1 MGEENLKLV
10 TLGSVPYKPIVPI
23 ALKQKRMK
31 KIMFNDQYGLT
42 QAVLDGRK
50 TQTRRI
56 AYQEPF
62 KYNCNCGI
70 CTEGKDKGKLTINDG
85 NEIVAK
91 STYKIGEVVAVA
103 QRYSDIPFAND
114 IFIRAFPI
122 GWANKMFVKSSLMPH
137 QIKITNIRCERL
149 QDISTDDCMK
159 EGIFC
164 SHIDGIDD
172 AYTYDTTFD
181 RFVKKW
187 WYRTPIEAYKMLS
200 CKLHLHWGSN
210 PLVFVY
216 DFVLVK

>member
-1 MGEENLKLV
+1 
-10 TLGSVPYKPIVPI
+10 
-23 ALKQKRMK
+23 MK

-42 QAVLDGRK
+42 QAVLEGRK

-56 AYQEPF
+56 AYEKPF
-62 KYNCNCGI
+62 KFYCNCGF
-70 CTEGKDKGKLTINDG
+70 CTEGKDKGKLFINDG

-91 STYKIGEVVAVA
+91 STYKIREVVAVA
-103 QRYSDIPFAND
+103 QRYSDISLEPS
-114 IFIRAFPI
+114 IRTILCKHP
-122 GWANKMFVKSSLMPH
+122 GWNNKMFVTAKTMPH
-137 QIKITNIRCERL
+137 KIMITNIRYERL

-164 SHIDGIDD
+164 SHIEGIHD
-172 AYTYDTTFD
+172 AYSYDATNDSFK
-181 RFVKKW
+181 KKW

>member
-1 MGEENLKLV
+1 M
-10 TLGSVPYKPIVPI
+10 
-23 ALKQKRMK
+23 Q

-62 KYNCNCGI
+62 RRNFNCGF

-91 STYKIGEVVAVA
+91 SHYKIGEVLAVA
-103 QRYSDIPFAND
+103 QRYEEIPMEPS
-114 IFIRAFPI
+114 IRTILCKHP
-122 GWANKMFVKSSLMPH
+122 GWNNKMFVTAKAMPH
-137 QIKITNIRCERL
+137 QIKIINIRVQHL

-159 EGIFC
+159 EGIIC

-172 AYTYDTTFD
+172 AFSYDATND
-181 RFVKKW
+181 SKRKKW
-187 WYRTPIEAYKMLS
+187 WYDSPNVAYWML
-200 CKLHLHWGSN
+200 CNKLHLIWNFST
-210 PLVFVY
+210 LVFVY
-216 DFVLVK
+216 DFELVK

>member
-1 MGEENLKLV
+1 
-10 TLGSVPYKPIVPI
+10 
-23 ALKQKRMK
+23 
-31 KIMFNDQYGLT
+31 MFNDQYGLT
-42 QAVLDGRK
+42 EAVLYGRK

-56 AYQEPF
+56 AYEKPF
-62 KYNCNCGI
+62 KYNCNCGFY
-70 CTEGKDKGKLTINDG
+70 TEGKDKGKLAINDG

-103 QRYSDIPFAND
+103 QRYCDIPFAND
-114 IFIRAFPI
+114 IFIRAVPI
-122 GWANKMFVKSSLMPH
+122 GWSNKMFVKSSLMPH

-159 EGIFC
+159 EGIYC
-164 SHIDGIDD
+164 SHIEGIDD
-172 AYTYDTTFD
+172 AYSYDATND
-181 RFVKKW
+181 RFKPKR

-216 DFVLVK
+216 DFQLIK

>member
-1 MGEENLKLV
+1 
-10 TLGSVPYKPIVPI
+10 
-23 ALKQKRMK
+23 MK

-42 QAVLDGRK
+42 EAVLDGRK

-56 AYQEPF
+56 AYEKPF
-62 KYNCNCGI
+62 KHIRSCGF
-70 CTEGKDKGKLTINDG
+70 CTEGKDKGKLAIYDG

-103 QRYSDIPFAND
+103 QRYSDIPFNNKM
-114 IFIRAFPI
+114 PGLSI
-122 GWANKMFVKSSLMPH
+122 GWLNKMFVKSSLMPH
-137 QIKITNIRCERL
+137 QIKITDIRCERL
-149 QDISTDDCMK
+149 QYISTDDCMK

-172 AYTYDTTFD
+172 AYSYDATNDDFT
-181 RFVKKW
+181 KKW

-200 CKLHLHWGSN
+200 CKLRLHWDNN

-216 DFVLVK
+216 DFKLVK

>member
-1 MGEENLKLV
+1 
-10 TLGSVPYKPIVPI
+10 
-23 ALKQKRMK
+23 MK

-42 QAVLDGRK
+42 EAVLDGRK

-56 AYQEPF
+56 AYEKPF
-62 KYNCNCGI
+62 KHIRSCGFI
-70 CTEGKDKGKLTINDG
+70 TEGTDKGKLAINDG

-91 STYKIGEVVAVA
+91 STYKIGEIVAVA
-103 QRYSDIPFAND
+103 QRYSDIPFAKD
-114 IFIRAFPI
+114 IFIREVPI
-122 GWANKMFVKSSLMPH
+122 GWLNKMFVKSDLMPH

-172 AYTYDTTFD
+172 AYSYDATNDSFE
-181 RFVKKW
+181 KKW

-200 CKLHLHWGSN
+200 CKLHLRWDSN

-216 DFVLVK
+216 DFKLVK

>member
-1 MGEENLKLV
+1 
-10 TLGSVPYKPIVPI
+10 
-23 ALKQKRMK
+23 MK
-31 KIMFNDQYGLT
+31 KIMFNDLYGLT

-62 KYNCNCGI
+62 RRNFNCGFY
-70 CTEGKDKGKLTINDG
+70 TEGKDKGKLAINDG

-91 STYKIGEVVAVA
+91 SHYKIGEVVAVA
-103 QRYSDIPFAND
+103 QSYSHIPCAEETEETFNEEVAS
-114 IFIRAFPI
+114 A
-122 GWANKMFVKSSLMPH
+122 GWGNKMFVKASLMPH

-159 EGIFC
+159 EGIIC
-164 SHIDGIDD
+164 SHIDGIND
-172 AYTYDTTFD
+172 AFSYDATND
-181 RFVKKW
+181 SKRKKW
-187 WYRTPIEAYKMLS
+187 WYDSPNVAYWML
-200 CKLHLHWGSN
+200 CNKLHLHWDSN

>member
-1 MGEENLKLV
+1 M
-10 TLGSVPYKPIVPI
+10 
-23 ALKQKRMK
+23 Q

-56 AYQEPF
+56 AFQEPF
-62 KYNCNCGI
+62 KFYCNCGFY
-70 CTEGKDKGKLTINDG
+70 TEGKDKGKLAINDG

-103 QRYSDIPFAND
+103 QRYSDIPFNKE
-114 IFIRAFPI
+114 IFKGAGLSI
-122 GWANKMFVKSSLMPH
+122 GWVNKMYVKSDLMPH
-137 QIKITNIRCERL
+137 HIKITNIRCERL
-149 QDISTDDCMK
+149 QSISTEDCMK

-164 SHIDGIDD
+164 SHIEGIDD
-172 AYTYDTTFD
+172 AYSYDATNDSFE
-181 RFVKKW
+181 KKW

-200 CKLHLHWGSN
+200 CKLHLHWGNN

-216 DFVLVK
+216 DFELVK

>member
-1 MGEENLKLV
+1 
-10 TLGSVPYKPIVPI
+10 
-23 ALKQKRMK
+23 MK
-31 KIMFNDQYGLT
+31 KIMFNDRYGLT
-42 QAVLDGRK
+42 EAVLDGRK

-56 AYQEPF
+56 AYEKPF
-62 KYNCNCGI
+62 KHIRSCGF
-70 CTEGKDKGKLTINDG
+70 CTEGKDKGKLAINDG

-103 QRYSDIPFAND
+103 QRYSDIPFNNKM
-114 IFIRAFPI
+114 PGLSI
-122 GWANKMFVKSSLMPH
+122 GWLNKMFVKSSLMPH

-149 QDISTDDCMK
+149 HYISTDDCMK

-172 AYTYDTTFD
+172 AYSYDATNDSFE
-181 RFVKKW
+181 KKW

-200 CKLHLHWGSN
+200 CKLHLHWDNN

-216 DFVLVK
+216 DFKLVK

>member
-1 MGEENLKLV
+1 
-10 TLGSVPYKPIVPI
+10 
-23 ALKQKRMK
+23 MK

-42 QAVLDGRK
+42 EAVLDGRK

-56 AYQEPF
+56 AYEKPF
-62 KYNCNCGI
+62 KHIRSCGFI
-70 CTEGKDKGKLTINDG
+70 TEGTDKGKLAINDG

-91 STYKIGEVVAVA
+91 STYKIGEIVAVA

-114 IFIRAFPI
+114 IFIRAVPI
-122 GWANKMFVKSSLMPH
+122 GWSNKMFVKSDLMPH

-164 SHIDGIDD
+164 SHIDGFDD
-172 AYTYDTTFD
+172 AYTYDATFD

-200 CKLHLHWGSN
+200 CKLHLHWDSN

-216 DFVLVK
+216 DFKLVK

>member
-1 MGEENLKLV
+1 M
-10 TLGSVPYKPIVPI
+10 
-23 ALKQKRMK
+23 Q

-42 QAVLDGRK
+42 LAVLDGRK
-50 TQTRRI
+50 NQTRRI

-62 KYNCNCGI
+62 KFYCNCGF
-70 CTEGKDKGKLTINDG
+70 CPEGKDKGKLIVFIDS

-103 QRYSDIPFAND
+103 QRYSDIPYIKELHPRINTSE
-114 IFIRAFPI
+114 
-122 GWANKMFVKSSLMPH
+122 GWGNKMFVKSNLMPH
-137 QIKITNIRCERL
+137 QIMITNIWCERL

-164 SHIDGIDD
+164 SHIEGFDD
-172 AYTYDTTFD
+172 AFSYDATND
-181 RFVKKW
+181 SKRKKW

-216 DFVLVK
+216 DFELVK

>member
-1 MGEENLKLV
+1 
-10 TLGSVPYKPIVPI
+10 
-23 ALKQKRMK
+23 MK

-42 QAVLDGRK
+42 EAVLYGRK

-56 AYQEPF
+56 AYEKPF
-62 KYNCNCGI
+62 KHIRICGF
-70 CTEGKDKGKLTINDG
+70 CTEGKDKGKLIINDG

-103 QRYSDIPFAND
+103 QRYNDIPFNNE
-114 IFIRAFPI
+114 IFKGAVPI
-122 GWANKMFVKSSLMPH
+122 GWSNKMFVKSDLMPH

-149 QDISTDDCMK
+149 HDISTDDCMK

-164 SHIDGIDD
+164 CHMAWYHD
-172 AYTYDTTFD
+172 TYSYNATNDSK
-181 RFVKKW
+181 RKKW

-200 CKLHLHWGSN
+200 SKTHLHWDSN

-216 DFVLVK
+216 DFKLVK

>member
-1 MGEENLKLV
+1 
-10 TLGSVPYKPIVPI
+10 
-23 ALKQKRMK
+23 MK

-42 QAVLDGRK
+42 EAVLYGRK

-56 AYQEPF
+56 AYEKPF
-62 KYNCNCGI
+62 KHIRSCGF
-70 CTEGKDKGKLTINDG
+70 CTEGKDKGKLAINDG

-103 QRYSDIPFAND
+103 QRYCDIPFAND
-114 IFIRAFPI
+114 IFIREVPR
-122 GWANKMFVKSSLMPH
+122 GWSNKMFVKSDLMPH

-172 AYTYDTTFD
+172 AYSYDSTNDSFA
-181 RFVKKW
+181 KKW

-200 CKLHLHWGSN
+200 SKLHLHWDSN

-216 DFVLVK
+216 DFKLIK

>member
-1 MGEENLKLV
+1 
-10 TLGSVPYKPIVPI
+10 
-23 ALKQKRMK
+23 MK

-42 QAVLDGRK
+42 QAVLEGRK

-56 AYQEPF
+56 AYEKPF
-62 KYNCNCGI
+62 KYYCNCGFY
-70 CTEGKDKGKLTINDG
+70 TEGKDKGKLAINDG

-103 QRYSDIPFAND
+103 QRYCDIPFAND
-114 IFIRAFPI
+114 IFIRAVPI
-122 GWANKMFVKSSLMPH
+122 GWSNKMFVKSSLMPH

-164 SHIDGIDD
+164 SHIDGIAD
-172 AYTYDTTFD
+172 AYSYDSTNDSFA
-181 RFVKKW
+181 KKW

-200 CKLHLHWGSN
+200 SKLHLHWDSN

-216 DFVLVK
+216 DFKLIK

>member
-1 MGEENLKLV
+1 M
-10 TLGSVPYKPIVPI
+10 
-23 ALKQKRMK
+23 Q

-56 AYQEPF
+56 AYQKPF
-62 KYNCNCGI
+62 RRNFNCGF
-70 CTEGKDKGKLTINDG
+70 CMEGKDKGKLTINDG

-114 IFIRAFPI
+114 IFIRAVPI
-122 GWANKMFVKSSLMPH
+122 GWSNKMFVKSSLMPH

-159 EGIFC
+159 EGIYC
-164 SHIDGIDD
+164 SHMVWFHDTYSYD
-172 AYTYDTTFD
+172 ATNDSK
-181 RFVKKW
+181 RKKW

-200 CKLHLHWGSN
+200 CKLNLHWGIN

-216 DFVLVK
+216 DFELVK

>member
-1 MGEENLKLV
+1 
-10 TLGSVPYKPIVPI
+10 
-23 ALKQKRMK
+23 MK

-42 QAVLDGRK
+42 EAVLDGRK

-56 AYQEPF
+56 AYEKPF
-62 KYNCNCGI
+62 KHIRSCGF
-70 CTEGKDKGKLTINDG
+70 CTEGKDKGKLAINDG

-103 QRYSDIPFAND
+103 QRYSDIPFNNKM
-114 IFIRAFPI
+114 PGLSI
-122 GWANKMFVKSSLMPH
+122 GWLNKMFVKSSLMPH
-137 QIKITNIRCERL
+137 QIKITDIRCERL
-149 QDISTDDCMK
+149 HYISTDDCMK

-172 AYTYDTTFD
+172 AYSYDATNDSFE
-181 RFVKKW
+181 KKW

-200 CKLHLHWGSN
+200 CKLHLHWDSN

-216 DFVLVK
+216 DFKLVK

>member
-1 MGEENLKLV
+1 
-10 TLGSVPYKPIVPI
+10 
-23 ALKQKRMK
+23 
-31 KIMFNDQYGLT
+31 MFNDQYGLT
-42 QAVLDGRK
+42 EAVLDGRK

-56 AYQEPF
+56 AYEKPF
-62 KYNCNCGI
+62 KHIRSCGFI
-70 CTEGKDKGKLTINDG
+70 MEGKDKGKLSINDG

-103 QRYSDIPFAND
+103 QRYCDIPFAND
-114 IFIRAFPI
+114 IFIRAVPI
-122 GWANKMFVKSSLMPH
+122 GWSNKMFVKSDLMPH

-172 AYTYDTTFD
+172 AYSYDATNNS
-181 RFVKKW
+181 FVKKW

-200 CKLHLHWGSN
+200 CKLHLHWDSN

-216 DFVLVK
+216 DFKLIK

>member
-1 MGEENLKLV
+1 
-10 TLGSVPYKPIVPI
+10 
-23 ALKQKRMK
+23 MK

-42 QAVLDGRK
+42 QAVLEGRK

-62 KYNCNCGI
+62 KFYCNCGFY
-70 CTEGKDKGKLTINDG
+70 TEGKDKGKLAINDG

-103 QRYSDIPFAND
+103 QRYSDIPFNKE
-114 IFIRAFPI
+114 IFKGAGLSI
-122 GWANKMFVKSSLMPH
+122 GWVNKMFVKSDLMPH

-164 SHIDGIDD
+164 SHIEGVHD
-172 AYTYDTTFD
+172 AYSYDATND
-181 RFVKKW
+181 SKRKKW
-187 WYRTPIEAYKMLS
+187 WYQTPIEAYKMLS

>member
-1 MGEENLKLV
+1 
-10 TLGSVPYKPIVPI
+10 
-23 ALKQKRMK
+23 MK

-42 QAVLDGRK
+42 EAVVDGRK

-56 AYQEPF
+56 AYEKPF
-62 KYNCNCGI
+62 KYYCNCGF
-70 CTEGKDKGKLTINDG
+70 CTEGKDKGKLFINDG

-91 STYKIGEVVAVA
+91 STYKIGEVVAIA
-103 QRYSDIPFAND
+103 QRYKDIPFNKE
-114 IFIRAFPI
+114 IFKGAGLSIE
-122 GWANKMFVKSSLMPH
+122 WVNKMFVKSSLMPH
-137 QIKITNIRCERL
+137 KIMITKIRCERL

-164 SHIDGIDD
+164 SHIEGVHD
-172 AYTYDTTFD
+172 AYSYDATND
-181 RFVKKW
+181 SKRKKW
-187 WYRTPIEAYKMLS
+187 WYQTPIEAYKMLS

>member
-1 MGEENLKLV
+1 M
-10 TLGSVPYKPIVPI
+10 
-23 ALKQKRMK
+23 Q

-103 QRYSDIPFAND
+103 QRYCEVSLEPS
-114 IFIRAFPI
+114 IRTILCKHP
-122 GWANKMFVKSSLMPH
+122 GWNNKMFVTAKTMPH

-159 EGIFC
+159 EGIFY
-164 SHIDGIDD
+164 SHIKGIDD
-172 AYTYDTTFD
+172 AYSYDATNDSFVEKWLNRTPIND
-181 RFVKKW
+181 SFVKKR

-216 DFVLVK
+216 DFVLIR

>member
-1 MGEENLKLV
+1 
-10 TLGSVPYKPIVPI
+10 
-23 ALKQKRMK
+23 MK

-42 QAVLDGRK
+42 EAVLDGRK

-56 AYQEPF
+56 AYEKPF
-62 KYNCNCGI
+62 KHIRSCGFI
-70 CTEGKDKGKLTINDG
+70 TEGTDKGKLAINDG

-91 STYKIGEVVAVA
+91 STYKIGEIVAVA

-114 IFIRAFPI
+114 IFIRAVPI
-122 GWANKMFVKSSLMPH
+122 GWSNKMFVKSDLMPH

-164 SHIDGIDD
+164 SHIDGFDD
-172 AYTYDTTFD
+172 AYTYDATFD
-181 RFVKKW
+181 RFVKKC

-200 CKLHLHWGSN
+200 CKLHLRWDSN

-216 DFVLVK
+216 DFKLVK

>member
-1 MGEENLKLV
+1 
-10 TLGSVPYKPIVPI
+10 
-23 ALKQKRMK
+23 MK

-42 QAVLDGRK
+42 EAVLDGRK

-56 AYQEPF
+56 AYEKPF
-62 KYNCNCGI
+62 KYKRCCGFI
-70 CTEGKDKGKLTINDG
+70 TEGTDKGKLSINDG

-103 QRYSDIPFAND
+103 QRYCDIPFAND
-114 IFIRAFPI
+114 IFIRAVPI
-122 GWANKMFVKSSLMPH
+122 GWSNKMFVKSSLMPH
-137 QIKITNIRCERL
+137 QIKITNIRVERL

-164 SHIDGIDD
+164 SHIDGFND
-172 AYTYDTTFD
+172 AYSYDSTND
-181 RFVKKW
+181 SLAKKW

-200 CKLHLHWGSN
+200 SKLHLHWDSN

-216 DFVLVK
+216 DFKLIK

>member
-1 MGEENLKLV
+1 
-10 TLGSVPYKPIVPI
+10 
-23 ALKQKRMK
+23 MK

-42 QAVLDGRK
+42 EAVLDGRK

-56 AYQEPF
+56 AYEKPF
-62 KYNCNCGI
+62 KHIRSCGF
-70 CTEGKDKGKLTINDG
+70 CTEGKDKGKLAIYDG

-103 QRYSDIPFAND
+103 QRYSDIPFNNKM
-114 IFIRAFPI
+114 PGLSI
-122 GWANKMFVKSSLMPH
+122 GWLNKMFVKSSLMPH

-149 QDISTDDCMK
+149 HYISTDDCMK

-172 AYTYDTTFD
+172 AYSYDATNDSFE
-181 RFVKKW
+181 KKW

-200 CKLHLHWGSN
+200 CKLHLHWDSN

-216 DFVLVK
+216 DFKLVK

>member
-1 MGEENLKLV
+1 
-10 TLGSVPYKPIVPI
+10 
-23 ALKQKRMK
+23 MK

-42 QAVLDGRK
+42 EAVLDGRK

-56 AYQEPF
+56 AYEKPF
-62 KYNCNCGI
+62 KHIRCCGF
-70 CTEGKDKGKLTINDG
+70 CTKGKDKGKLAIYDG

-103 QRYSDIPFAND
+103 QRYSDIPFNNKM
-114 IFIRAFPI
+114 PGLSI
-122 GWANKMFVKSSLMPH
+122 GWLNKMFVKSSLMPH
-137 QIKITNIRCERL
+137 QIKITDIRCERL
-149 QDISTDDCMK
+149 HYISTDDCMK

-172 AYTYDTTFD
+172 AYSYDATNDDFT
-181 RFVKKW
+181 KKW

-200 CKLHLHWGSN
+200 CKLHLHWDSN

-216 DFVLVK
+216 DFKLVK

>member
-1 MGEENLKLV
+1 
-10 TLGSVPYKPIVPI
+10 
-23 ALKQKRMK
+23 MK

-42 QAVLDGRK
+42 EAVLDGRK

-56 AYQEPF
+56 AYEKPF
-62 KYNCNCGI
+62 KHIRSCGF
-70 CTEGKDKGKLTINDG
+70 CTEGKDKGKLAINDG

-103 QRYSDIPFAND
+103 QRYFDIPFAND
-114 IFIRAFPI
+114 IFIRAVPI
-122 GWANKMFVKSSLMPH
+122 GWSNKMFVKSSLMPH

-159 EGIFC
+159 EGIYC
-164 SHIDGIDD
+164 SHIEGIDD
-172 AYTYDTTFD
+172 AYSYDATND
-181 RFVKKW
+181 RFKPKR

-216 DFVLVK
+216 DFQLIK

>member
-1 MGEENLKLV
+1 M
-10 TLGSVPYKPIVPI
+10 
-23 ALKQKRMK
+23 Q

-103 QRYSDIPFAND
+103 QRYCEVSLEPS
-114 IFIRAFPI
+114 IRTILCKHP
-122 GWANKMFVKSSLMPH
+122 GWNNKMFVTAKTMPH

-159 EGIFC
+159 EGIFY
-164 SHIDGIDD
+164 SHIKGIDD
-172 AYTYDTTFD
+172 AYSYDATNDSFVEKWLNRIPIID
-181 RFVKKW
+181 SFVKKR